1 MKLMCS
7 RGVFVFFFRLL
18 VSSPSLTSRL
28 RTTSLLYQ
36 LAVVF
41 VLSILDFARVT
52 LPSTNSRHHFITI
65 SVCTSAGIRFVIG
78 SSLFQRRPAGPVSSP
93 ECDVD
98 SLWWCNSS
106 ASSCF
111 SNSIFNCGQLLPSA
125 EMNTLKCV
133 CSSLCFASCAFSGWQ
148 LLLLF
153 YSFRCCKCRRNEM
166 YWPTCPPFSC
176 PPAVRD
182 KRKSLFINNVSVQL
196 FLSLSANSVLLL
208 IRIAQLELRWTSYLS
223 LSVTVGGSLC
233 DFLNGLA
240 CCFYKRKLKM
250 KM

>member
-1 MKLMCS
+1 MQQRCFCLLLSSLGIISLPDVQDKNHFFTLPCLLM
-7 RGVFVFFFRLL
+7 RI
-18 VSSPSLTSRL
+18 
-28 RTTSLLYQ
+28 

-41 VLSILDFARVT
+41 ALSILDFARVT

-111 SNSIFNCGQLLPSA
+111 SNSIFNCDQLLPSA

-153 YSFRCCKCRRNEM
+153 YFFRCCKCRRNEM

-176 PPAVRD
+176 SER
-182 KRKSLFINNVSVQL
+182 
-196 FLSLSANSVLLL
+196 
-208 IRIAQLELRWTSYLS
+208 
-223 LSVTVGGSLC
+223 
-233 DFLNGLA
+233 
-240 CCFYKRKLKM
+240 
-250 KM
+250 